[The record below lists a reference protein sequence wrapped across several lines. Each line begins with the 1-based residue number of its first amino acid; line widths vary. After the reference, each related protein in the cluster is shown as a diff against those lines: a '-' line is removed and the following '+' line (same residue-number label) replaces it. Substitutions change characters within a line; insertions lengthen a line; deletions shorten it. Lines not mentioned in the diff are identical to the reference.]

1 LNNKQYFFD
10 TNNKYR
16 KGRNLMAYSY
26 KGAISFGLIYIPIN
40 LQASVKN
47 NDVSFNLLDK
57 NTMSRIKYKKTCVDC
72 DDKEVK
78 QQDIVKG
85 YEYEKDKYVIFDDK
99 DFEKIKSAKDKNITI
114 EKFVDISEIDPIYYD
129 KAYYVL
135 PTGAEKAYALLATS
149 MEEAGKVGIAKT
161 VLGTKETLVAV
172 RVKDGKMLL
181 STMFFNDEVQK
192 NLVKNIDAQPS
203 EKEITMAKTI
213 IEAMSGKFTPSEYH
227 DEYREK
233 LQKAIEEKIAGKEIT
248 ASKARSMGTVTNL
261 MEALEKTLSGVSKGK
276 KPSATVKKKSKK
288 ASGE

>member
-1 LNNKQYFFD
+1 
-10 TNNKYR
+10 
-16 KGRNLMAYSY
+16 MAYSY

-85 YEYEKDKYVIFDDK
+85 YEYEKDRYVVFDDK
-99 DFEKIKSAKDKNITI
+99 DFEKIKSEKDKNITI
-114 EKFVDISEIDPIYYD
+114 EKFVDIAEIDPIFYD

-135 PTGAEKAYALLATS
+135 PTGAEKAYALLAKS

-172 RVKDGKMLL
+172 RVKDGQMLL

-192 NLVKNIDAQPS
+192 
-203 EKEITMAKTI
+203 
-213 IEAMSGKFTPSEYH
+213 
-227 DEYREK
+227 
-233 LQKAIEEKIAGKEIT
+233 
-248 ASKARSMGTVTNL
+248 
-261 MEALEKTLSGVSKGK
+261 
-276 KPSATVKKKSKK
+276 
-288 ASGE
+288 

>member
-1 LNNKQYFFD
+1 
-10 TNNKYR
+10 
-16 KGRNLMAYSY
+16 MAYSY

-85 YEYEKDKYVIFDDK
+85 YEYEKDRYVVFDDK
-99 DFEKIKSAKDKNITI
+99 DFEKIKSEKDKNITI
-114 EKFVDISEIDPIYYD
+114 EKFVDIAEIDPIFYD

-135 PTGAEKAYALLATS
+135 PTGAEKAYALLAKS

-172 RVKDGKMLL
+172 RVKDGQMLL

-192 NLVKNIDAQPS
+192 NPAKNVTAEPN

-213 IEAMSGKFTPSEYH
+213 IEAMSGKFAPEEYH

-233 LQKAIEEKIAGKEIT
+233 LQKAIEEKIAGKEIS
-248 ASKARSMGTVTNL
+248 APKARSIGTVTNL

-276 KPSATVKKKSKK
+276 KPTVAVKKKSKK